1 MISGYEGY
9 WQTVMS
15 VGGTRMA
22 QQESLPDES
31 FTFMTDLSGTITIV
45 SPRVY
50 HLLGYTPAELIG
62 RPFFDI
68 IAAGD
73 IRRSAFVRDALT
85 GKTPFRCLFVSLA
98 GMGGRIVDAEISGLP
113 LAETGHAWGCH
124 GIVRR
129 LPGPPPSGDVACS
142 QISQAE
148 LLLDLVCHD
157 LNNMDQIEAG
167 YLELA
172 MGSLRPESKAYEY
185 LTKCK
190 TVLESNTRLIQNVQ
204 KLRQISTG
212 TSTLE
217 KVDLGRI
224 LAESVGQY
232 EQARNQGVT
241 IDFSPVCS
249 CYVMANELL
258 KDAFLNVI
266 GNAIRHHPTGSPV
279 IVVRVRETIDRQEKR
294 CIVAIEDD
302 GPGIPDDLKARLFNR
317 FQQGPA
323 ATGGKGLGLYLV
335 KKLVEGFNGAVWVED
350 RVPGDY
356 RKGSRFVIVLPAAD

>member
-1 MISGYEGY
+1 
-9 WQTVMS
+9 
-15 VGGTRMA
+15 
-22 QQESLPDES
+22 
-31 FTFMTDLSGTITIV
+31 MTDVSGTITIV

-50 HLLGYTPAELIG
+50 QLLGYTPAELIG
-62 RPFFDI
+62 RPFIDI
-68 IAAGD
+68 ITSGD
-73 IRRSAFVRDALT
+73 VRHSAFVRDALT
-85 GKTPFRCLFVSLA
+85 GKTPFRRLIVTLA
-98 GMGGRIVDAEISGLP
+98 GVGGRVVEAEINGLP

-129 LPGPPPSGDVACS
+129 LQRQPSSGDVACS

-157 LNNMDQIEAG
+157 LNNMNQIEAG

-172 MGSLRPESKAYEY
+172 MGSLQPEKKAYGY
-185 LTKCK
+185 LEKCA
-190 TVLESNTRLIQNVQ
+190 TVLESNTRLLHNVQ

-224 LAESVGQY
+224 LTESIGHY
-232 EQARNQGVT
+232 EQTRDKGVT
-241 IDFSPVCS
+241 IDFNPVCG

-258 KDAFLNVI
+258 KDAFLNII
-266 GNAIRHHPTGSPV
+266 GNAIRHHPAGSPV
-279 IVVRVRETIDRQEKR
+279 IVVRVRETIERQEKR
-294 CIVAIEDD
+294 CMVAIEDN
-302 GPGIPDDLKARLFNR
+302 GPGIPDDLKSRLFNR

-335 KKLVEGFNGAVWVED
+335 KKLVEGFHGAVWVED

-356 RKGSRFVIVLPAAD
+356 RKGSRFVIVLPAADR